1 MSAFDSI
8 VEADHKLFF
17 CLNESHQPWLDNVMV
32 ALSSKILWIPLY
44 AWMLYLIYKKYGK
57 GTLVILLCTAG
68 LIFFSDQ
75 TANVFKELVQRYRP
89 THNPTFG
96 NLVHTVHDYRG
107 GVYGFFSSHASNA
120 FAIIMFVLLLLKSTK
135 PWFKLILISYA
146 CLTSYSR
153 IYLGVH
159 YPSDILVG
167 AGCGIGL
174 GFLFYNFTKVL
185 LDYFLLPIQK
195 WEEPNCILQIL
206 T

>member
-1 MSAFDSI
+1 MSAFDTLI
-8 VEADHKLFF
+8 EADHQLFF
-17 CLNESHQPWLDNVMV
+17 YVNEHHQPWLDTLMV
-32 ALSSKILWIPLY
+32 AFSSKLLWIPLY

-96 NLVHTVHDYRG
+96 NLVHTVNDYRG
-107 GVYGFFSSHASNA
+107 GMYGFFSSHASNA
-120 FAIIMFVLLLLKSTK
+120 FAIIMFVLLLLKPTQRY
-135 PWFKLILISYA
+135 FKLILISYA

-185 LDYFLLPIQK
+185 LDK
-195 WEEPNCILQIL
+195 WNIKIPS
-206 T
+206 